1 MASTAQAIS
10 ARTRARMST
19 PPYDHTTAPA
29 LVYNRPTRSDID
41 ALLLGSA
48 ALTAKVRRD
57 VVDALE
63 GAGLLN
69 GGKGACPNRRLRPTL
84 KSRRL
89 IAPSLDLRDRFRSGG
104 EIHSVGRRCPWR
116 SSTDHLRRPALKA
129 AGHRT
134 RRDQCLALRALALV
148 AVPQQSGRSPFT
160 RDVRNR

>member
-1 MASTAQAIS
+1 MIVASTAQAIS

-29 LVYNRPTRSDID
+29 PDNRPTRLDVD

-69 GGKGACPNRRLRPTL
+69 GSKGHAPTDAFGRLSITEVDRAIARFEESIRVEV
-84 KSRRL
+84 KSIL
-89 IAPSLDLRDRFRSGG
+89 SAVGALAPSTDL
-104 EIHSVGRRCPWR
+104 
-116 SSTDHLRRPALKA
+116 
-129 AGHRT
+129 
-134 RRDQCLALRALALV
+134 
-148 AVPQQSGRSPFT
+148 
-160 RDVRNR
+160 